1 MPVPRSRREQYS
13 EETREALLTTAT
25 RIFVERGYVG
35 TALSEVASAAQVTRG
50 AVYHHFKDKQDLYRA
65 VLERTETEALAAISD
80 AYLVHEDPVAGA
92 FAAMNAFLDHAMD
105 TDYAEIALRQGPIAL
120 GWEEW
125 KRCEE
130 QYAAGLVEEIVTA
143 LVSAGRI
150 PPLPIATAASI
161 TFTMLGGCGM
171 TIAAAAPADRARVK
185 DECTEVLVRL
195 IGGLVV

>member
-1 MPVPRSRREQYS
+1 MPAPRSRREQYS
-13 EETREALLTTAT
+13 DETREALLTTAT
-25 RIFVERGYVG
+25 QIFVERGYAG
-35 TALSEVASAAQVTRG
+35 TALAEVASAAQVTRG

-65 VLERTETEALAAISD
+65 VLERTETEAIAGLND
-80 AYLVHEDPVAGA
+80 AYLLHEDPVAGA
-92 FAAMNAFLDHAMD
+92 FAAINAFLDHAMD
-105 TDYAEIALRQGPIAL
+105 SDYAEIVLRQGPIAL

-130 QYAAGLVEEIVTA
+130 QYAAGFVEQVVTA

-150 PPLPIATAASI
+150 PPLPIATASSI

-171 TIAAAAPADRARVK
+171 AIAAAAPEDRARVK

-195 IGGLVV
+195 IGGLLL